1 MRAGVIATG
10 LVTLSLAGLPSTA
23 VAQQPQGGADDSG
36 SGTIFHTALVGSY
49 GFWMGQPGEL
59 DDKKWGYGATVRYF
73 SGGAPV
79 GIGFNWMRH
88 KLDVSGTYRTESET
102 FRNQVTM
109 DRLGGDLYYRLP
121 PNARGNVP
129 YLLAGG
135 GQVTAQGDLADGGSA
150 GGGSGDATGA
160 FWEAGMGIINGGSQ
174 YTAFA
179 LELKYIGSLD
189 DKVRRDDGIIELSLS
204 MGYNW

>member
-1 MRAGVIATG
+1 MSRSAPFAAALAAVG
-10 LVTLSLAGLPSTA
+10 LAGLPATA
-23 VAQQPQGGADDSG
+23 AGQQAPEESAPSGQGS
-36 SGTIFHTALVGSY
+36 IFHTAVVGSY
-49 GFWMGQPGEL
+49 GFWLGQADGL
-59 DDKKWGYGATVRYF
+59 DDKKWGYGATVRYLS
-73 SGGAPV
+73 SGVPV

-88 KLDVSGTYRTESET
+88 KLDVSGTYRTESQS

-135 GQVTAQGDLADGGSA
+135 GQVSAEGDLV

-160 FWEAGMGIINGGSQ
+160 FWEAGLGIINGGSQ

-189 DKVRRDDGIIELSLS
+189 DKVRRDDGIIELSMS

>member
-1 MRAGVIATG
+1 MRAGAIATG
-10 LVTLSLAGLPSTA
+10 LVTLSLSGLPSAA
-23 VAQQPQGGADDSG
+23 VAQQLQEGAEDSG

-49 GFWMGQPGEL
+49 GFWMGQPGQL
-59 DDKKWGYGATVRYF
+59 DDQKWGYGATVRYF
-73 SGGAPV
+73 SGGPPV
-79 GIGFNWMRH
+79 GIGFNWIRH
-88 KLDVSGTYRTESET
+88 KLDVSGSYGTESET
-102 FRNQVTM
+102 FRDQVTM
-109 DRLGGDLYYRLP
+109 DRIGGDLYYRLA

-135 GQVTAQGDLADGGSA
+135 GQVTAEGDLADGGS
-150 GGGSGDATGA
+150 GEATGA

-189 DKVRRDDGIIELSLS
+189 DKVRQDDGIIELSLS